1 MSDRITLTVPTD
13 ARLRGV
19 ATLVLG
25 GIGSR
30 LDLSYE
36 RMDEL
41 QLAVLSLLDAGGAD
55 HVTMEVDAQP
65 TGLSVALG
73 PLAVGSGED
82 EALTKVLDRLVDSVE
97 ACRRDGQE
105 WLTLRIVR

>member
-13 ARLRGV
+13 VRLRGV

-55 HVTMEVDAQP
+55 HMTMEVDAQP
-65 TGLSVALG
+65 AGLSVALG
-73 PLAVGSGED
+73 PLAVGSGAD
-82 EALTKVLDRLVDSVE
+82 QALTKVLDRLVDSVE
-97 ACRRDGQE
+97 SVRRDGQE
-105 WLTLRIVR
+105 WLTLSIVR

>member
-65 TGLSVALG
+65 AGLSVALG
-73 PLAVGSGED
+73 PLAVGSGAD

-97 ACRRDGQE
+97 SGRRDGQE